1 MGIVQCSKAEFV
13 KNEDATPSFFLNQMK
28 NQKIKIK
35 NTLVNISDLKSIL
48 EECHEVSAAF
58 LFGSAASGEYM
69 ANDLDILVLLH
80 QDTDKNEAFFDL
92 TSNLSKSLKVPE
104 AAVDLLFFDLEEADL
119 SILTRA
125 VNRGIMLINH
135 DPEYLSNMIDN
146 LSRYLL
152 ENETMII
159 RARRLR
165 QERMEVFGET

>member
-1 MGIVQCSKAEFV
+1 
-13 KNEDATPSFFLNQMK
+13 MK
-28 NQKIKIK
+28 NPKIKIK
-35 NTLVNISDLKSIL
+35 NTSVEIADLKAIL
-48 EECHEVSAAF
+48 ERCPEVSAAY
-58 LFGSAASGEYM
+58 LFGSAASEEYVV
-69 ANDLDILVLLH
+69 NDLDILVLL
-80 QDTDKNEAFFDL
+80 QQNTDKDEAYFNL
-92 TSNLSKSLKVPE
+92 TSNLSKSLKIPE
-104 AAVDLLFFDLEEADL
+104 AAVDLLFFDPEEADL